1 MNISSYGAVKC
12 GKFSDETSLWLW
24 KTAISVWNAF
34 MTRISSVNDNSKIQ
48 VIITTRKI
56 IDENCLIFVT
66 PSLRIYF
73 KCNISC
79 YRKKKQVHVSRSGNT
94 WLGWECIGS
103 KCLQLPNGIRK
114 CSNDH
119 WLQT

>member
-24 KTAISVWNAF
+24 KTALSVWNAF

-56 IDENCLIFVT
+56 IYENCLNLT

-79 YRKKKQVHVSRSGNT
+79 NRKKQVHVYRSGNT
-94 WLGWECIGS
+94 SLWWECIGS
-103 KCLQLPNGIRK
+103 KCLFTI
-114 CSNDH
+114 
-119 WLQT
+119 T